1 MFCKNCG
8 HDLGEGKRFCPKCG
22 QMVTQTQTDLE
33 KTKALISDN
42 SIDKTQAM
50 NSTVAERTHRLIP
63 DDKTVAENKNND
75 EIVQANKEISA
86 IWPDW
91 RIVEKIGE
99 GSFGAVYKAQRVEI
113 NTVFY
118 SAIKVIKI
126 PKNVAESEAVR
137 AEFNLDQK
145 STTAY
150 YQGFVDECVN
160 EIKIMESFKGTP
172 NIVSVEDY
180 KVIPNNNRIGWTIY
194 IRMELLESFVDYS
207 KDKLLSQDE
216 VVKLGI
222 DICSALE
229 LCAQLN
235 VMHRDIKPENIFISS
250 FGIFKLGDFGIA
262 RQLEKATSVMSKKG
276 TYNYMAPEIYQGKM
290 YDFSADIY
298 SLGIVLYKLLN
309 NNRLPFVDPYS
320 PTVSYQQIQQAFEK
334 RMSGAAMPNPC
345 NATNEVASVILT
357 ACSFNPQNRFANATA
372 FKDALSNALNG
383 NGVVGLSNSAV
394 DSHYVDNFNNQN
406 YGADNVQSADFDMM
420 NPQINPNNA
429 PKKEKKK
436 VPKWKIVLIA
446 VLSVVV
452 LGGAVAGVCVAG
464 WYSSSD
470 QKIIR
475 ALESG
480 DYDNALE
487 MYQDNGK
494 ETEELIS
501 LLKSKIEST
510 KNDYKDGK
518 VDYATAQ
525 RELQTIANMGIKALE
540 SDTSSAISYIDALNA
555 SQTAFATAESYFTSG
570 DYERAIEQ
578 YKLVIE
584 DDSNYEQAQ
593 AQLNTAIDKLR
604 ESAIKKAEEFADKEQ
619 YSQAITELNNA
630 LKVIPND
637 SQLTEK
643 LNVYTSKN
651 ADQKSQNTLSEA
663 KKFADDKDYEN
674 ALKTIMKESDYQ
686 SDASLNSAFSEYE
699 SKYVENLKET
709 VNKNLESDYSSALSA
724 VKAAKT
730 LLPNNND
737 IKTLYENVIAAEPVK
752 LSSIKVTNSNR
763 FEQITEAG
771 VEDSLG
777 NLYSPGNLFK
787 IQSWS
792 HDVGYGEFFMGS
804 KYKKLTGTI
813 ATADDSKDV
822 DCRIEI
828 YVGNS
833 TKDMTM
839 KESYNLSRTTKP
851 QNIDVDITGYEWIK
865 IQIVNNKD
873 NYDTGSALLSDFY
886 VK

>member
-8 HDLGEGKRFCPKCG
+8 YDLGEGKRFCPKCG
-22 QMVTQTQTDLE
+22 QLVTQPDLE
-33 KTKALISDN
+33 KTSALISN
-42 SIDKTQAM
+42 GSVDKTQ
-50 NSTVAERTHRLIP
+50 SITTSDIERTHRLVQP
-63 DDKTVAENKNND
+63 DKTVSDNKINN
-75 EIVQANKEISA
+75 EIVQANNEIST

-91 RIVEKIGE
+91 QVVEKIGE

-113 NTVFY
+113 NSVFY

-126 PKNVAESEAVR
+126 PKNVAESGAVR

-160 EIKIMESFKGTP
+160 EIKLMESFKGTP

-180 KVIPNNNRIGWTIY
+180 KVIPNTNCIGWTIY

-207 KDKLLSQDE
+207 KDKQLSQE
-216 VVKLGI
+216 EIIKLGI
-222 DICSALE
+222 DMCSALE

-235 VMHRDIKPENIFISS
+235 VMHRDIKPENIFISN

-309 NNRLPFVDPYS
+309 NNRLPFVDPNS
-320 PTVSYQQIQQAFEK
+320 PTVTYQQIQQAFEK
-334 RMSGAAMPNPC
+334 RMSGVTMPNPC
-345 NATNEVASVILT
+345 NATNDLSAVILT
-357 ACSFNPQNRFANATA
+357 ACSYNPQNRFMDATA
-372 FKDALSNALNG
+372 FKEALTNVLNG
-383 NGVVGLSNSAV
+383 NGFVDSSNSAV
-394 DSHYVDNFNNQN
+394 DSHYIDGYNKQNFGSDNINVGMVNDGANIQNN
-406 YGADNVQSADFDMM
+406 V
-420 NPQINPNNA
+420 PPV
-429 PKKEKKK
+429 KKQKKK

-446 VLSVVV
+446 VLSVVIV
-452 LGGAVAGVCVAG
+452 GGAVAGVCVAS

-475 ALESG
+475 ALENG

-510 KNDYKDGK
+510 KNDFKAGN

-540 SDTSSAISYIDALNA
+540 TDTKDAISFVDNLNA
-555 SQTAFATAESYFTSG
+555 SQTAFATAESYLASG

-584 DDSNYEQAQ
+584 DDSNYEKAQ
-593 AQLNTAIDKLR
+593 NQLNTAIDKLR
-604 ESAIKKAEEFADKEQ
+604 ENAIKKAGEFADKQQ
-619 YSQAITELNNA
+619 YSQAITEINNA

-663 KKFADDKDYEN
+663 KKYADDKDYEN
-674 ALKTIMKESDYQ
+674 ALKTIMKESNYQ
-686 SDASLNSAFSEYE
+686 SDANLNSAFSEYE
-699 SKYVENLKET
+699 SKYVENLKDT

-737 IKTLYENVIAAEPVK
+737 IKSLYEDVIAAEPVK
-752 LSSIKVTNSNR
+752 LSSIKVSNSND
-763 FEQITEAG
+763 FEQITETS

-787 IQSWS
+787 ANCWS
-792 HDVGYGEFFMGS
+792 DRVGYGEFFMGS

-813 ATADDSKDV
+813 ATADDSKDI

-828 YVGNS
+828 YVGNN

-839 KESYNLSRTTKP
+839 KESYTLSRTTKP
-851 QNIDVDITGYEWIK
+851 QNVDVDITGYEWIK
-865 IQIVNNKD
+865 IQLVSVENR
-873 NYDTGSALLSDFY
+873 YDTGSVLLSDFY